1 MKTEF
6 DRKQGIGGSDA
17 TRIYHGDWL
26 DLYLEKIGDKEP
38 DDLSRVLPVQMGVH
52 TEDFNIKWFQQE
64 TGIKVVGEQVFIKSK
79 EYPFMYCNI
88 DGVLDEKKALLECK
102 HTNAFTNEVKTADKY
117 KAQIQHYMM
126 VYGADKMYLSM
137 FFGNMKWGLVEVLPD
152 KEFQEKLTAAEV
164 LFWHLVTTKT
174 PPPDFV
180 DFNNFDQQLK
190 EHNNGRQIIPLLSRQ
205 SKG

>member
-52 TEDFNIKWFQQE
+52 TEDFNIRWFQQE

-152 KEFQEKLTAAEV
+152 KEFQEKLLAAEV
-164 LFWHLVTTKT
+164 LFWHMVTTKT

-180 DFNNFDQQLK
+180 DFNNFDQQIK
-190 EHNNGRQIIPLLSRQ
+190 EHNNGRQIIPILSRQ
-205 SKG
+205 SKS

>member
-1 MKTEF
+1 MKKDF

-52 TEDFNIKWFQQE
+52 TEDFNIRWFQQE

-79 EYPFMYCNI
+79 LYPFMYCNI

-126 VYGADKMYLSM
+126 VYGAKKMYLSM
-137 FFGNMKWGLVEVLPD
+137 FFGNLKWGLVEVLPD

-164 LFWHLVTTKT
+164 LFWHMVQNKIA
-174 PPPDFV
+174 PPDFV
-180 DFNNFDQQLK
+180 DFNNFDAQIK
-190 EHNNGRQIIPLLSRQ
+190 EHNNGRQIIPILSRQ

>member
-190 EHNNGRQIIPLLSRQ
+190 EHNNGRQIIPLLSGQ

>member
-38 DDLSRVLPVQMGVH
+38 DDLSRVLPVQMGVY

-64 TGIKVVGEQVFIKSK
+64 TGIKVVGEQVFIKTK
-79 EYPFMYCNI
+79 EYPVMYCNI
-88 DGVLDEKKALLECK
+88 DEVLDEKKALLECK

-205 SKG
+205 SKS